1 MKLSTRSRYGVRALL
16 ELAIDY
22 NQGPLQIKTI
32 AEREK
37 ISNKYLEQL
46 ISLLKTA
53 GLVLS
58 IRGPKGG
65 YVLAKPPE
73 EVKLSDVFR
82 ILEGPVT
89 TFDCLIDKSYCT
101 RCGDCLTKNIWL
113 KMQEA
118 INGVLGAVT
127 LKDMALDAIKHKEG
141 KTQTYQI

>member
-16 ELAIDY
+16 ELALNY
-22 NQGPLQIKTI
+22 NKGPLQIKII

-46 ISLLKTA
+46 VSALKMS

-58 IRGPKGG
+58 VRGPKGG
-65 YVLAKPPE
+65 YVLARPPE
-73 EVKLSDVFR
+73 EINLSDVFVV
-82 ILEGPVT
+82 LEGPLT
-89 TFDCLIDKSYCT
+89 TFDCLVDKSYCT

-118 INGVLGAVT
+118 INGVLTSIT
-127 LKDMALDAIKHKEG
+127 LRDMANDAVKHEEG
-141 KTQTYQI
+141 QNPTYQI

>member
-16 ELAIDY
+16 ELAINY
-22 NQGPLQIKTI
+22 NKGPLQIKVI

-46 ISLLKTA
+46 VSALKTS

-58 IRGPKGG
+58 VRGPKGG

-73 EVKLSDVFR
+73 EIRLSDVF
-82 ILEGPVT
+82 IVLEGPLT

-118 INGVLGAVT
+118 ISGVLNAIT
-127 LKDMALDAIKHKEG
+127 LKDMADDAVKHKEG
-141 KTQTYQI
+141 QTQTYQI

>member
-16 ELAIDY
+16 ELAINY
-22 NQGPLQIKTI
+22 NKGPLQIKVI

-46 ISLLKTA
+46 VSVLKTS

-58 IRGPKGG
+58 VRGPKGG
-65 YVLAKPPE
+65 YVLARPPE
-73 EVKLSDVFR
+73 EINLSDVFVV
-82 ILEGPVT
+82 LEGPLT
-89 TFDCLIDKSYCT
+89 TFDCLVDKSYCT

-118 INGVLGAVT
+118 INGVLTAIT
-127 LKDMALDAIKHKEG
+127 LRDMANDAEKHKEG
-141 KTQTYQI
+141 QHPTYQI

>member
-16 ELAIDY
+16 ELALNY
-22 NQGPLQIKTI
+22 NKGPLQIKVI

-46 ISLLKTA
+46 VSVLKTS

-58 IRGPKGG
+58 VRGPKGG
-65 YVLAKPPE
+65 YVLSRPPE
-73 EVKLSDVFR
+73 EINLSDVFVV
-82 ILEGPVT
+82 LEGPLT
-89 TFDCLIDKSYCT
+89 TFDCLVDKSYCT

-118 INGVLGAVT
+118 INGVLTSIT
-127 LKDMALDAIKHKEG
+127 LRDMANDAVKHKEG
-141 KTQTYQI
+141 QTPTYQI

>member
-22 NQGPLQIKTI
+22 EKGPLQIKTI

-46 ISLLKTA
+46 ISILKTS

-65 YVLAKPPE
+65 YVLAKRPE
-73 EVKLSDVFR
+73 EIKLSEVFEV
-82 ILEGPVT
+82 LEGKVT
-89 TFDCLIDKSYCT
+89 AFDCLVDKTYCS
-101 RCGDCLTKNIWL
+101 RCGDCLTKNVWL
-113 KMQEA
+113 KMQDA
-118 INGVLGAVT
+118 INSVLSAVT
-127 LKDMALDAIKHKEG
+127 LKDMADDAAKHKES
-141 KTQTYQI
+141 KTEVYQI

>member
-16 ELAIDY
+16 ELAINY
-22 NQGPLQIKTI
+22 NKGPLQIKTI
-32 AEREK
+32 ADREK
-37 ISNKYLEQL
+37 ISNKYLEQ
-46 ISLLKTA
+46 IVSALKTS

-58 IRGPKGG
+58 VRGPKGG

-73 EVKLSDVFR
+73 EIKLSDVFAM
-82 ILEGPVT
+82 LEGPLT

-118 INGVLGAVT
+118 INGVLDAIT
-127 LKDMALDAIKHKEG
+127 LQDMADDAAKHKEG
-141 KTQTYQI
+141 QTQTYQI